1 MARELELDDLKGPA
15 QPKPFYGSVSMLAS
29 DQKTCGCREE
39 KVSIQTKIQSWVWFL
54 FLLFFFFDGW
64 VAALE
69 GTCLLWGKVLT
80 PKSL

>member
-1 MARELELDDLKGPA
+1 MILKVLPN
-15 QPKPFYGSVSMLAS
+15 PNHSM
-29 DQKTCGCREE
+29 
-39 KVSIQTKIQSWVWFL
+39 VL
-54 FLLFFFFDGW
+54 FLCLPVTKRHVAAGRRRSASKPKSRAGFGFSSFYFFFDGW